1 WAQAVKEGRGNSNSW
16 FLLCAGSVPIVLF
29 TAVALWMPTG
39 GHYHWQAPG
48 YLLLFPLLGRLVV
61 DKLEAGDG
69 FTRRWLVGS
78 AAAMLLIAGA
88 IGSEAATG
96 WAHQLL
102 ANSIR
107 VGADA
112 TLKGLEWKELR
123 PALASR
129 GLLQRQRLF
138 VATAHRTE
146 VGKVDV
152 EIGGSLPVVCLCP
165 DPRDIA
171 FGWKM
176 ADFAGW
182 DALIIGTDVHLADPR
197 RENGGHFRSIEP
209 LENVA

>member
-1 WAQAVKEGRGNSNSW
+1 MDSILGQAALISPWIWIPMLLACVQAVRVGRADPRSW
-16 FLLCAGSVPIVLF
+16 LILCVASVPIVLF
-29 TAVALWMPTG
+29 TSVALWMPTG

-48 YLLLFPLLGRLVV
+48 YLMLFPLLGRLVI
-61 DKLEAGDG
+61 DKLEAGDV
-69 FTRRWLVGS
+69 FARRWWVDS

-182 DALIIGTDVHLADPR
+182 DA
-197 RENGGHFRSIEP
+197 
-209 LENVA
+209 